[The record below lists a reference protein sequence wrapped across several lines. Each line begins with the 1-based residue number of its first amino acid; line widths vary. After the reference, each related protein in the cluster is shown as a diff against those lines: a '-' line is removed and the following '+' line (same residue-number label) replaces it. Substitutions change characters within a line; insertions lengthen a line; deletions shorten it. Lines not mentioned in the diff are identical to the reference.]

1 MALTEFGKAVRKAR
15 IDTGFTLLT
24 MAEKLGTSP
33 AFLSG
38 METGSKKIPEKW
50 VTSIQQFFAECGYD
64 LPDLDLLANISNE
77 NVPITG
83 LPHQQQMLL
92 GGFAKS
98 EFTQEQLKA
107 FADLLAD
114 INKNNPEK

>member
-1 MALTEFGKAVRKAR
+1 MMALTEFGKAVRKAR

-38 METGSKKIPEKW
+38 METGSKKIPDKW
-50 VTSIQQFFAECGYD
+50 VNAIQSLFVEHGYEI
-64 LPDLDLLANISNE
+64 PNLDLLANVSNE
-77 NVPITG
+77 TVSISG

-98 EFTQEQLKA
+98 EFTQEQLTA
-107 FADLLAD
+107 FAELLAD
-114 INKNNPEK
+114 IHKNNC

>member
-15 IDTGFTLLT
+15 IETGLTLLT

-38 METGSKKIPEKW
+38 METGSKKIPKKW
-50 VTSIQQFFAECGYD
+50 VDAIQSLFAEHYYEI
-64 LPDLDLLANISNE
+64 PNLDLLANASNE
-77 NVPITG
+77 TISISG

-114 INKNNPEK
+114 IHKK

>member
-1 MALTEFGKAVRKAR
+1 MMALTEFGKAVRKAR

-24 MAEKLGTSP
+24 MAERLGTSP

-50 VTSIQQFFAECGYD
+50 VTAIHALFAEHGYEI
-64 LPDLDLLANISNE
+64 PNLDLLANVSNE
-77 NVPITG
+77 TVSISG

-98 EFTQEQLKA
+98 EFTQDQLKA

-114 INKNNPEK
+114 IHKNNC